1 MRGELRLIPIT
12 NVLYLQADTKYV
24 EVHSAK
30 EMLLIEDSLV
40 QLEEEFSDIFV
51 RIHRN
56 CLVAKAAISGLA
68 KSAHGE
74 VAVTLTQRPER
85 LEVSRRNVAQVRKLI
100 KGL

>member
-1 MRGELRLIPIT
+1 
-12 NVLYLQADTKYV
+12 
-24 EVHSAK
+24 
-30 EMLLIEDSLV
+30 MLLIEDSLV

-68 KSAHGE
+68 KSAQGE
-74 VAVTLTQRPER
+74 VAITLRLRPEK

-100 KGL
+100 KAL